1 MITDL
6 TVTNETNKPII
17 STMKRKCLFIWSLLL
32 IIPLWTRAQ
41 QDMTY
46 RVAGASCDDG
56 QYWYLVDMSSP
67 VYVNGIETNL
77 QCDTWS
83 SRGGNDGS
91 NMTPPFMEF
100 HRNSSSNNGS
110 QCDMP
115 AVKIRHQSI
124 KGLPKGQYKI
134 SMLMR
139 CYAETYH
146 DVNPPSGVKLYANGV
161 ESAELCE
168 GLAMTSYNNG
178 VHRTFTPEIICEV
191 GSDGLLDFG
200 INVTEEAALTEMN
213 WLAWK
218 DIKLTYLNANILVA
232 GDYYLRNKATG
243 EWLQAGGMYGTQAVT
258 GSHGTEVNV
267 TKKDESTFILFTEL
281 TNKNNRNNSIRP
293 DNNYGCAWMNEEQYD
308 WTIEPASNDGYFTIR
323 SEYGYLGIESNEIA
337 IYIDNP
343 SKDAAQWEF
352 VSRTKRLTQLVEGTE
367 TDATFLIAD
376 PRFDVGHNDESE
388 WVTTTSIGIG
398 GMNYSDGNQCAEVW
412 NNNFDISQYLTN
424 IPNGRYQLRARG
436 YYRFNDEGSNS
447 NLRAREEYE
456 KGNDDVLYAQLYA
469 ISGTTEKSS
478 PLPSIASEI
487 EKIAAAGLPTGN
499 YDMPY
504 SMYEAGLAFKEGF
517 YPVSPLTI
525 DVTDHTLTIGVKKTH
540 QEGCDWTIFDDF
552 ELTLLSPGDNS
563 DYNVDGSSSEESS
576 IPWDKASPDHPVDC
590 TSLIQNPDF
599 DNKSGWSGNPS
610 LSSTSNR
617 IVSYG
622 NTGVAKV
629 TFNVNQTLQNLRN
642 GWYRLTVKG
651 FYRYGDVQI
660 EEHNSYGGWN
670 ENQYNDVWAM
680 YTIPYAT
687 ITHRLG
693 TERNLAVLFAND
705 EQVGLP
711 SIFDYA
717 HEESRHSDDFETEF
731 GWIPGSKQGA
741 SEAFAEGEYL
751 TELMVPVTDGTMNFG
766 VSKSLGYKYD
776 WTCFDDFH
784 LEYLGTE
791 GFFYATG
798 VQPSVEELTL
808 NLYEEKQLSAN
819 VIPENAS
826 LGRLLWS
833 SSNTNLV
840 EVDNQTG
847 YVTAKAAGTGYI
859 YVEAVGGNKGYVT
872 KKIPFTVKNNGGG
885 SPSKLVINEIQVSNL
900 DMFLDK
906 SNNYGGYIELYN
918 PTDKGISLGNLYISD
933 DPDDPWKHRLNSN
946 SGKVPAMGFAIVWF
960 DHGSGETGNYRG
972 NVSFK
977 LNMDG
982 GTISLYQD
990 GQLLTSQTYPAATSR
1005 TSYARTTDGGAE
1017 WGVTAYPT
1025 PGRSNT
1031 SSREI
1036 LLGKA
1041 ERVPSPQATASG
1053 FYTMSG
1059 FKPVITGEGTIYC
1072 TTDGTVPSEENG
1084 ILSNDLPTFNQTTV
1098 LRMRAFEK
1106 GKLPSPVVTRTYIQ
1120 KEHNHTLP
1128 VLMVTGAPIDFFS
1141 DEIGVFVTGTNGVSG
1156 SGIEY
1161 PCNWNNEWD
1170 RSVNMQLLSKDG
1182 ESLFQQD
1189 VNLSR
1194 FGGWSRSW
1202 IPHNFKLKAQKQYE
1216 GINYLE
1222 YPFFTDN
1229 KPYLKHKTLQVR
1241 NGGNDVNC
1249 RIKDAALHNIII
1261 TSGFYLDCLDYQ
1273 PVHCYINGQY
1283 YGMENFREPSNKYY
1297 GLANYGIDTDEM
1309 DAMEITGGVSVK
1321 AGSRDS
1327 FDQWRNLSSSAS
1339 DDETYKQIG
1348 NIVDIDEFAN
1358 YMAAELYLG
1367 GDDWPGNNCKGFKGD
1382 DGKFHIVFFDV
1393 DQALRFDIG
1402 SLDRITGSSAPLM
1415 QIFKNMLS
1423 NETFRKQFIDSY
1435 CLFGGSV
1442 MQPERCQAA
1451 IDRMS
1456 AEMNPALML
1465 EGLSTSP
1472 TADYMKRVLSK
1483 DRQETMIT
1491 ALRNWSYSRLN
1502 SGDIRAYNVK
1512 LTSNIEAGKLQV
1524 NGQPVPTNQFEG
1536 TLFAPVKVT
1545 ASVPEGYTF
1554 KGWKTSSDE
1563 WLLKNNNT
1571 LDLSILKNSEAM
1583 NETLSIQAVYEEMA
1597 NDAERLNDIAMPIK
1611 VNEVSAGNTIFASET
1626 WKRGDWIELYNTTDT
1641 PLDVTGL
1648 FLSDDTDQPLK
1659 FQIIKNSAVCNTV
1672 IPAGGHLIVWADG
1685 EGSKPEWNQLHAN
1698 FKLANSNNQ
1707 QVIVVSGDDFVSN
1720 NADYFNKHPEMR
1732 TFIDGLSYS
1741 AHRGD
1746 ETVGRY
1752 PDGGKDFY
1760 RMGRPTI
1767 ERANTLLTSDEKIGE
1782 DVNLMSLLPDMY
1794 TLQLAQGW
1802 NWISHNLYQPVA
1814 LADLPQNVSRVLSQ
1828 KREAYREGTKMF
1840 GNLTSMDAGTLYK
1853 IQMKAAATFSSS
1865 LLRCDGNMPIALL
1878 PGWNWVGY
1886 PVDGASTISAALST
1900 FLADEGDKI
1909 VGQDGFATYTS
1920 GAWKGSLSTLET
1932 GKGYMFFVQKAK
1944 SLSFTQPNTRVNLF
1958 RSQRAMSR
1966 AVQRYGVDKHA
1977 YPNVMGIIGQLV
1989 IDDELLAAEPD
2000 RLTLLAYCDGD
2011 CRGIGKWS
2019 DGIIYLTVY
2028 GQGGEPLQ
2036 FIAYDEMDGTMYPVV
2051 ERHDFIADI
2060 MGTEQTPCL
2069 FHLGEGET
2077 TDLAELTTDNA
2088 PHITVEGYYNLSGL
2102 RMGSRG
2108 TAALLPGLYVVKYA
2122 DGSFRKV
2129 YVK

>member
-1 MITDL
+1 MR
-6 TVTNETNKPII
+6 
-17 STMKRKCLFIWSLLL
+17 RKVLYTYSLLFILPLLG
-32 IIPLWTRAQ
+32 WAQ

-46 RVAGASCDDG
+46 RVAGANCDDG
-56 QYWYLVDMSSP
+56 QYWYLVDVSSP
-67 VYVNGIETNL
+67 VYADGVATNL

-83 SRGGNDGS
+83 SRGNSDGS

-100 HRNSSSNNGS
+100 HRNSSSNDGN
-110 QCDMP
+110 QCNMP
-115 AVKIRHQSI
+115 AVHIRHQVI
-124 KGLPKGQYKI
+124 RGLPKGQYKI
-134 SMLMR
+134 SMHMR
-139 CYAETYH
+139 CYAETYYG
-146 DVNPPSGVKLYANGV
+146 VNPPAGVKLYANGV

-168 GLAMTSYNNG
+168 GQLLTPYNNG
-178 VHRTFTPEIICEV
+178 VHRTFMPEILCEV
-191 GSDGLLDFG
+191 GGDGLLDFG
-200 INVTEEAALTEMN
+200 INVTEEAASTEMN
-213 WLAWK
+213 WVAWK
-218 DIKLTYLNANILVA
+218 DVTLIYLSDGILQS
-232 GDYYLRNKATG
+232 GDYYVRNKATG
-243 EWLQAGGMYGTQAVT
+243 EWLQAGGMNGTQLVT
-258 GSHGTEVNV
+258 GGHGAMVSV
-267 TKKDESTFILFTEL
+267 TSADNGTYIMDSEL
-281 TNKNNRNNSIRP
+281 TTNGLHSISP
-293 DNNYGCAWMNEEQYD
+293 DYGNACAWMNAGQYN
-308 WTIEPASNDGYFTIR
+308 WTIEPATNDGYFTIQ
-323 SEYGYLGIESNEIA
+323 SEYGYLGVESDEVSISLG
-337 IYIDNP
+337 NP
-343 SKDAAQWEF
+343 GNDASQWEF
-352 VSRTKRLTQLVEGTE
+352 VPRTKRLKQLVEGSE
-367 TDATFLIAD
+367 TDATFLISD

-388 WVTTTSIGIG
+388 WQAGSINLGIG
-398 GMNYSDGNQCAEVW
+398 GMNHSDGNQCAEVW
-412 NNNFDISQYLTN
+412 NNNFDICQYLTH

-436 YYRFNDEGSNS
+436 FYRFNDEGSNS
-447 NLRAREEYE
+447 NRRAREEYE
-456 KGNDDVLYAQLYA
+456 KGNNNVLYAQLYA

-478 PLPSIASEI
+478 PLPSIASEM
-487 EKIAAAGLPTGN
+487 EKIAEAGLPAGN
-499 YDMPY
+499 FDLPY

-517 YPVSPLTI
+517 YPVSPITI
-525 DVTDHTLTIGVKKTH
+525 DVTDHKLTIGIKKT
-540 QEGCDWTIFDDF
+540 QREGCDWTIFDDF
-552 ELTLLSPGDNS
+552 ELTLLSTGDNS
-563 DYNVDGSSSEESS
+563 DYKIDEDTSGDSS
-576 IPWDKASPDHPVDC
+576 IPWDEASPDHPVDC

-599 DNKSGWSGNPS
+599 DNKNGWSGSPS
-610 LSSTSNR
+610 LSNTSNR

-629 TFNVNQTLQNLRN
+629 TFNVYQNLQNLRN
-642 GWYRLTVKG
+642 GWYRLSVKG

-660 EEHNSYGGWN
+660 EEHNSYGGSN
-670 ENQYNDVWAM
+670 ENKNNDVWAM

-687 ITHRLG
+687 ITHRHG
-693 TERNLAVLFAND
+693 TERHLAVLYAND

-711 SIFDYA
+711 SIFDGA
-717 HEESRHSDDFETEF
+717 HEKKRHSDDFETEF

-741 SEAFAEGEYL
+741 SEAFEEGEYL
-751 TELMVPVTDGTMNFG
+751 TELMVPVTNGSINFG

-784 LEYLGTE
+784 LEYLGTD
-791 GFFYATG
+791 GFVYATD
-798 VQPSVEELTL
+798 VKTSEEELTL
-808 NLYEEKQLSAN
+808 DLYEERQLSAS

-826 LGRLLWS
+826 LGKLLWS
-833 SSNTNLV
+833 SSNHNVV

-847 YVTAKAAGTGYI
+847 FITAKAAGTGYI
-859 YVEAVGGNKGYVT
+859 YVEAVGGEKGSVT
-872 KKIPFTVKNNGGG
+872 KRIPFTVKNNGSG

-918 PTDKGISLGNLYISD
+918 PTDRGISLGNLYISD
-933 DPDDPWKHRLNSN
+933 DPNDAWKHRLNSN
-946 SGKVPAMGFAIVWF
+946 SGNVPAMGFATVWF
-960 DHGSGETGNYRG
+960 DHSSGETGNYRG

-982 GTISLYQD
+982 GTIGIYQD
-990 GQLLTSQTYPAATSR
+990 GQLLVSQTYPAATSR
-1005 TSYARTTDGGAE
+1005 TSYARTTDGGGE

-1025 PGRSNT
+1025 PGQSNT
-1031 SSREI
+1031 GSKEI
-1036 LLGKA
+1036 LPEKA
-1041 ERVPSPQATASG
+1041 ERVASPQATASG

-1059 FKPVITGEGTIYC
+1059 FQPEITGEGLIYC
-1072 TTDGTVPSEENG
+1072 TTDGTVPTEQNG
-1084 ILSNDLPTFNQTTV
+1084 ILSEDLPVFNQTTV

-1106 GKLPSPVVTRTYIQ
+1106 GKLPSPVVTRTYVQ
-1120 KEHNHTLP
+1120 QQHNHTLP
-1128 VLMVTGAPIDFFS
+1128 VLMVTGAPDDFFS

-1182 ESLFQQD
+1182 KSLFQQD

-1202 IPHNFKLKAQKQYE
+1202 IPYNFKLKAQKQYE
-1216 GINYLE
+1216 GNTYLE

-1249 RIKDAALHNIII
+1249 RIKDASLHNIII

-1283 YGMENFREPSNKYY
+1283 YGMENLREPSNKYY
-1297 GLANYGIDTDEM
+1297 GLADYGIDTDEM
-1309 DAMEITGGVSVK
+1309 DAMEITGGVNVK
-1321 AGSRDS
+1321 AGSSDS
-1327 FDQWRNLSSSAS
+1327 FYEWRDLSYSAS
-1339 DDETYKQIG
+1339 DEETYKQIG
-1348 NIVDIDEFAN
+1348 KIVDIDEFAN

-1367 GDDWPGNNCKGFKGD
+1367 GDDWPGNNCKGFKGH

-1423 NETFRKQFIDSY
+1423 NNTFRKQFIDSF

-1442 MQPERCQAA
+1442 MQPERCHDI

-1472 TADYMKRVLSK
+1472 TADYIKRVLSK
-1483 DRQETMIT
+1483 ERQETMIR
-1491 ALRNWSYSRLN
+1491 ALQNWRYSQLN
-1502 SGDIRAYNVK
+1502 GDVRAYQVK

-1524 NGQPVPTNQFEG
+1524 NGLPVPTNQFEG

-1545 ASVPEGYTF
+1545 AAVPEGYNF
-1554 KGWKTSSDE
+1554 KGWQTNNGE
-1563 WLLKNNNT
+1563 WLLRNNTT
-1571 LDLSILKNSEAM
+1571 LDLSVLRNSEAS
-1583 NETLSIQAVYEEMA
+1583 NETLAIQAVYEEMD
-1597 NDAERLNDIAMPIK
+1597 NDAERMNDIAMPIK

-1626 WKRGDWIELYNTTDT
+1626 WKRSDWIELYNATDT
-1641 PLDVTGL
+1641 PLDVAGL

-1659 FQIIKNSAVCNTV
+1659 FQIVKNSTVSNTI
-1672 IPAGGHLIVWADG
+1672 IPAGGHLVVWADG
-1685 EGSKPEWNQLHAN
+1685 EGSKPEWNQLHTN
-1698 FKLANSNNQ
+1698 FKLSNSDNQ
-1707 QVIVVSGDDFVSN
+1707 QVIVVSGDDFVRN
-1720 NADYFNKHPEMR
+1720 NAAYFNQHPDMR

-1752 PDGGKDFY
+1752 PDGGKSFY

-1767 ERANTLLTSDEKIGE
+1767 ERANTLLTSDEKTGE
-1782 DVNLMSLLPDMY
+1782 DENLMSLLPDVF

-1814 LADLPQNVSRVLSQ
+1814 LSELPQNATRVLSQ
-1828 KREAYREGTKMF
+1828 TREAYREDTKMY
-1840 GNLTSMDAGTLYK
+1840 GTLSSMEAGSLYK
-1853 IQMKAAATFSSS
+1853 IQMKAADTFTST
-1865 LLRCDGNMPIALL
+1865 LLRCDSDMPVSLL

-1886 PVDGASTISAALST
+1886 PVDGASTLSAALGS
-1900 FLADEGDKI
+1900 FLAEEGDKI

-1932 GKGYMFFVQKAK
+1932 GKGYMMYTQKAK
-1944 SLSFTQPNTRVNLF
+1944 SLRFNNPDVRVNLF
-1958 RSQRAMSR
+1958 RSRRAMNR
-1966 AVQRYGVDKHA
+1966 DLQQYGMDKHA

-1989 IDDELLAAEPD
+1989 IEDERLATEPD
-2000 RLTLLAYCDGD
+2000 RFTLLAYSNNE
-2011 CRGIGKWS
+2011 CRGVGKWI
-2019 DGIIYLTVY
+2019 DGKIYLTAY
-2028 GQGGEPLQ
+2028 GQGGDPLQ
-2036 FIAYDEMDGTMYPVV
+2036 FVAYDELDGTMYPVV
-2051 ERHDFIADI
+2051 ERNDFTADI
-2060 MGTEQTPCL
+2060 MGTEQSPCL
-2069 FHLGEGET
+2069 FHFGEGET
-2077 TDLAELTTDNA
+2077 TDLAELTAGNT

-2102 RMGSRG
+2102 RMGSHG
-2108 TAALLPGLYVVKYA
+2108 TSLVPGLYIVKYA

-2129 YVK
+2129 YIK